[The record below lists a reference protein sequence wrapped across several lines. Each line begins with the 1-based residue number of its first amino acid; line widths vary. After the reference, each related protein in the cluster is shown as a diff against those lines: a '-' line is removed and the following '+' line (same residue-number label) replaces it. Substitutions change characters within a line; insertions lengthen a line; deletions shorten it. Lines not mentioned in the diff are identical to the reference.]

1 MTRTA
6 YADTNVAVWRSQE
19 QIRNLL
25 SKLNVVGVRSTF
37 FSGVGLFLFLYFFL
51 ASPASSVETESIFD
65 VFEYSE
71 GIADF

>member
-1 MTRTA
+1 MA
-6 YADTNVAVWRSQE
+6 IPCGLYLCL
-19 QIRNLL
+19 IRKSLESRL
-25 SKLNVVGVRSTF
+25 HPHG
-37 FSGVGLFLFLYFFL
+37 FLFLR